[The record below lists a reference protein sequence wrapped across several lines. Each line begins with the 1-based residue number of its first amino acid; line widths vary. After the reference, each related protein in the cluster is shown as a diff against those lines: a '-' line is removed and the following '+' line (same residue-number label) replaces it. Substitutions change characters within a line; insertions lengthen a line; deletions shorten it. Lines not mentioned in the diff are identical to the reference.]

1 MYDWDEDKN
10 RLNIAAHG
18 IAFEAVTRFEWATAM
33 IEIDGREDYRELREK
48 ATGFI
53 GDVPYIVIFTRR
65 GEAIRIIS
73 LRKATKLERNRYGQ
87 QNN

>member
-1 MYDWDEDKN
+1 MLDWDDDKN

-18 IAFEAVTRFEWATAM
+18 IAFEAVVRFEWATAM

-53 GDVPYIVIFTRR
+53 GDVPYMLIFTRR
-65 GEAIRIIS
+65 GDVIRIIS
-73 LRKATKLERNRYGQ
+73 LRKATKLERKRYGQ
-87 QNN
+87 QTS